1 MAEWG
6 KGDPR
11 WIVEERPDG
20 KRVERGNFQVT
31 TGCITSLLFSATNP
45 NNWHWK
51 EKNATQWSKDKL
63 NELLVGLK
71 VESQDFVCEIKELK
85 KCEGEASANN
95 RKAKLVFLVSI

>member
-20 KRVERGNFQVT
+20 MKKKIISIQK
-31 TGCITSLLFSATNP
+31 IIFSFLATNP

-71 VESQDFVCEIKELK
+71 VENEQFVCEVKELK

-95 RKAKLVFLVSI
+95 RKAKLVFLVS

>member
-20 KRVERGNFQVT
+20 KKNNN
-31 TGCITSLLFSATNP
+31 ILFFFNRLFLATNP

-63 NELLVGLK
+63 NDLLVGLK
-71 VESQDFVCEIKELK
+71 IENEEYSCEIKELK
-85 KCEGEASANN
+85 KCSGEASANN
-95 RKAKLVFLVSI
+95 RKAKLVFLVNK